1 LAVTIATVK
10 LDFLET
16 WSIAFGASV
25 AIDSSGVNADQES
38 LLTLMIIDD

>member
-1 LAVTIATVK
+1 LAVTIAIVK

-16 WSIAFGASV
+16 W

-38 LLTLMIIDD
+38 LLTLIIIDD